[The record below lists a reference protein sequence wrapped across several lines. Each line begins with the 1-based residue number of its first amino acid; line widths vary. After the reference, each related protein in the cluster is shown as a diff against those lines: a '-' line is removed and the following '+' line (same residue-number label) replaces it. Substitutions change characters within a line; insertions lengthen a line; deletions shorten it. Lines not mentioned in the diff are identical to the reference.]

1 MVVTATELKT
11 NIGKYLTLAD
21 AEDIVITRNGKSVA
35 KLTNARDSKL
45 LALRSMRGMLKDAA
59 IDLDDIRTER
69 LSKHYDEIID

>member
-45 LALRSMRGMLKDAA
+45 LALRSMRGILKDAD